1 METSNNT
8 TEEYLRMDLTKS
20 DLFLEI
26 LSFLEGVSQ
35 FLGNDFFDAAS
46 LSDEDKTKLG
56 EQRRSLHS
64 KSNYLWKLFN
74 MSINDE
80 NMATNYPY
88 LNMDRNK
95 KHVKLEGECVEQT
108 YDYCSFETNFEEVKK
123 LECPYMTLG
132 VTEVIK
138 KGVTIEGE
146 LVQIERRSFFG
157 KPKTMFVILIERWLL
172 IYGSKTDKR
181 PIQWIFI
188 KRCERIAEANHTNAF
203 RIFPITDEK
212 PSEFQ
217 CSTQKQANEWIFA
230 IESVLKSKRTSHGY
244 VNVNK
249 TVNIRKLP
257 TPPAVTYRKSNKSD
271 DIYEEP
277 DLVTVRKSTIS
288 QVNVEGEAA
297 KDGIEINEV
306 SKEEL
311 TYDNVDHHSEPVIP
325 DMPHIPVKLGSFK
338 AIPVIVC
345 PNYDVPK
352 NNRLVLVED
361 LGQGSSSDVKKSD
374 VKTEEKEESP
384 SKNSPRK
391 SKDIPSASHSRSNSK
406 NDSCSSSVVQNTEE
420 IKEKLRQ
427 QGITLTPIKA
437 HPASSKSSNK
447 FSLSPTKDINRQTI
461 KNWFKTK
468 LNKAPSDKEKRKSTS
483 DSILNSTDTTR
494 AQKSLSNDP
503 SFPQKPSITT
513 KTANNNNGSKVNMII
528 HQLEANGHLK
538 HLLTKT
544 KVQRRHT
551 IVDDSYELVSSSQT
565 SSSKE
570 MF

>member
-1 METSNNT
+1 METRNST

-26 LSFLEGVSQ
+26 LSFLEGVNH
-35 FLGNDFFDAAS
+35 FLAHDLFDATNS

-56 EQRRSLHS
+56 EQRRSLHM

-80 NMATNYPY
+80 TLAHPY
-88 LNMDRNK
+88 LNMENSK
-95 KHVKLEGECVEQT
+95 KRVTYEQEQT
-108 YDYCSFETNFEEVKK
+108 YDYCSFETDFDEVKT

-132 VTEVIK
+132 VTEVMTK
-138 KGVTIEGE
+138 TVTIEGD

-157 KPKTMFVILIERWLL
+157 KPKTMYVILIERWML

-181 PIQWIFI
+181 PTQWIFI
-188 KRCERIAEANHTNAF
+188 KRFEKIPEANHANAF
-203 RIFPITDEK
+203 RIYPATEDK

-217 CSTQKQANEWIFA
+217 CATQKQANDWISG
-230 IESVLKSKRTSHGY
+230 IESALKSKRTSHGY
-244 VNVNK
+244 VNVNT
-249 TVNIRKLP
+249 TVNTRKLP

-277 DLVTVRKSTIS
+277 DLVNARKSVVS
-288 QVNVEGEAA
+288 
-297 KDGIEINEV
+297 EINVVEEV
-306 SKEEL
+306 KEEVEVKVIQEEL
-311 TYDNVDHHSEPVIP
+311 TYDNVDHHSDAVEPVIR
-325 DMPHIPVKLGSFK
+325 DMPLIPVKLNTFK
-338 AIPVIVC
+338 PAPVIVC

-361 LGQGSSSDVKKSD
+361 KDNSSSNEVKKAE
-374 VKTEEKEESP
+374 VKLDEKDSNGTKKPKDLP
-384 SKNSPRK
+384 SV
-391 SKDIPSASHSRSNSK
+391 SHSRSNSK
-406 NDSCSSSVVQNTEE
+406 NEPCSSSVVQNTEE

-427 QGITLTPIKA
+427 QGIILTPIKIQP
-437 HPASSKSSNK
+437 HSSKSSNK

-468 LNKAPSDKEKRKSTS
+468 LNKTSSDKEKRKSTS
-483 DSILNSTDTTR
+483 DTITNSTDTTR
-494 AQKSLSNDP
+494 AHKCLSDDP
-503 SFPQKPSITT
+503 SPQKAQITT
-513 KTANNNNGSKVNMII
+513 KTASNNNGSKVNMII

-544 KVQRRHT
+544 KAHRRHT
-551 IVDDSYELVSSSQT
+551 VVDDSYEFMSASQT
-565 SSSKE
+565 TKE
-570 MF
+570 IF